1 MKATITL
8 TPEERE
14 ALRHDIE
21 RAIKTIRSGGWLE
34 YQNCGLTARR
44 GGGLLPIGNKAI
56 SIPNGFKVCHR

>member
-8 TPEERE
+8 IPEERE

-34 YQNCGLTARR
+34 YQNCGLTARQV
-44 GGGLLPIGNKAI
+44 GGLLPSGYKAI
-56 SIPNGFKVCHR
+56 SIPNGFTVCHR